1 MVKEGELSREIYVV
15 LDGSAEVYVKWTLPD
30 RTRVGTVSK
39 GAIFG
44 EIELL
49 AHIDNPE
56 CEFTVLK
63 LIDSF
68 LKLYL
73 GQCACCSCG
82 AVIPIRRR
90 TVKVAHLM
98 NAGFIRYDRL
108 QEIMNQHPSVLDR
121 IRSFSK
127 KRQRS
132 EREKLAETRSSIPGV
147 EKTDSKPLMKQSVP
161 GPENTPRPDLTK
173 GLHQGMSDWDWRRR
187 VDARLDVLVRHNA
200 SPHSTLSL
208 TWSYVAEALTACVQS
223 AFFGA
228 QIMYRSSTLDCCIA
242 I

>member
-1 MVKEGELSREIYVV
+1 M
-15 LDGSAEVYVKWTLPD
+15 
-30 RTRVGTVSK
+30 
-39 GAIFG
+39 
-44 EIELL
+44 
-49 AHIDNPE
+49 
-56 CEFTVLK
+56 
-63 LIDSF
+63 
-68 LKLYL
+68 
-73 GQCACCSCG
+73 
-82 AVIPIRRR
+82 
-90 TVKVAHLM
+90 KVAHLM

-161 GPENTPRPDLTK
+161 GLENTPRPDLTK

-208 TWSYVAEALTACVQS
+208 TWSYVAEALTARVQS
-223 AFFGA
+223 AFFRA
-228 QIMYRSSTLDCCIA
+228 QIMYRSSMLDCCIA